1 MTILGEQAY
10 TQVLDRENGE
20 ETVAD
25 QQEPNP
31 VVREGNEE
39 DRLTPC
45 AAISPDPEN
54 TQPRSIADGPESIN
68 EIITVDEAIER
79 LGMGRFQLVVSA
91 AAGLCF
97 AADAMQVMMLTFLSQ
112 ILRLEWNLTDNETAM
127 ISSILF
133 IGAIG
138 GTLTLGPLADK
149 KGRKPV
155 FLLTGSIITCFG
167 AAVAVVS
174 NYEAL
179 LGALF
184 MVGWGVGGLTVPF
197 DILAEFLPSKSRGK
211 NLLAVQYFWTL
222 GVMFVV
228 CIAYLTL
235 GNGDQAE
242 NWRLFVVICV
252 LPCCLSVVIGYF
264 FVPESPRWLCSQG
277 RCEEAIEIV
286 RHAAKINGHQTEF
299 LYPEGMQL
307 EDEEEEDCDF
317 LELFK
322 PRWRW
327 TTIKLWGT
335 WAFVAFGYYGTLMGI
350 TEIFDSHVDSV
361 VEGQNGKNSFDY
373 GAIFISSSAE
383 LVGATLVLF
392 FIDSLGRIPVQVASY
407 AFAGISVYFLYV
419 SAAHGAHRSSLIA
432 FGFCA
437 RIFEMSGSCTAWIYT
452 AEVLTTEVRTT
463 GHSAANAVGRI
474 GSLCGPFLVSGH
486 ISFAKKGLIMLAIHV
501 GSIFFVSQLPET
513 KGRRMGIAQDDIS
526 DDDSYGTDV
535 FFDED
540 VEDASSVETEISG
553 EN

>member
-184 MVGWGVGGLTVPF
+184 MVGWGVGGLTGEWFVDRGSF
-197 DILAEFLPSKSRGK
+197 LAR
-211 NLLAVQYFWTL
+211 
-222 GVMFVV
+222 
-228 CIAYLTL
+228 
-235 GNGDQAE
+235 
-242 NWRLFVVICV
+242 
-252 LPCCLSVVIGYF
+252 
-264 FVPESPRWLCSQG
+264 
-277 RCEEAIEIV
+277 
-286 RHAAKINGHQTEF
+286 
-299 LYPEGMQL
+299 
-307 EDEEEEDCDF
+307 
-317 LELFK
+317 
-322 PRWRW
+322 
-327 TTIKLWGT
+327 
-335 WAFVAFGYYGTLMGI
+335 
-350 TEIFDSHVDSV
+350 
-361 VEGQNGKNSFDY
+361 
-373 GAIFISSSAE
+373 
-383 LVGATLVLF
+383 
-392 FIDSLGRIPVQVASY
+392 RI
-407 AFAGISVYFLYV
+407 
-419 SAAHGAHRSSLIA
+419 
-432 FGFCA
+432 
-437 RIFEMSGSCTAWIYT
+437 
-452 AEVLTTEVRTT
+452 
-463 GHSAANAVGRI
+463 
-474 GSLCGPFLVSGH
+474 
-486 ISFAKKGLIMLAIHV
+486 
-501 GSIFFVSQLPET
+501 
-513 KGRRMGIAQDDIS
+513 
-526 DDDSYGTDV
+526 
-535 FFDED
+535 
-540 VEDASSVETEISG
+540 
-553 EN
+553 